1 MFDLDTPGLYLARI
15 VGTVRQGPDACRD
28 SIYRVRDWGPMF
40 PLERRVT
47 VVCGHYGTGKT
58 NLSINLALDCA
69 RHGEDVT
76 LVDLDVV
83 NPYFRSADYADV
95 LTENGVRVVGPNFAN
110 TNLDTPSLPG
120 AGRNVIAEGSRVIV
134 DVGGDDAGATA
145 LGVYSRTLADA
156 DPDVIYVV
164 NRYRSMTTHAE
175 EAVQILREIEATSH
189 LRATCVANNSHL
201 KQDTSEDTVLDSMG
215 FAEEVASASGLPLRF
230 TTAPRS
236 LDFSILNKIPNIY
249 PVDVLVRAPWE

>member
-1 MFDLDTPGLYLARI
+1 
-15 VGTVRQGPDACRD
+15 
-28 SIYRVRDWGPMF
+28 MF

-69 RHGEDVT
+69 RRGEDVS

-110 TNLDTPSLPG
+110 TNLDTPSLP
-120 AGRNVIAEGSRVIV
+120 AAVRSTIAEGSRVIV

-145 LGVYSRTLADA
+145 LGVYYRTLAA
-156 DPDVIYVV
+156 AEPDVVYVV
-164 NRYRSMTTHAE
+164 NRYRSMTTHAD
-175 EAVQILREIEATSH
+175 EAVQILAEIEAMSH
-189 LRATCVANNSHL
+189 LKATCVANNSHL
-201 KQDTSEDTVLDSMG
+201 KRETTEATILDSMG
-215 FAEEVASASGLPLRF
+215 FAEEVASATGLPLRF
-230 TTAPRS
+230 TTAPRG
-236 LDFSILNKIPNIY
+236 LDFSQLNKIPDIY

>member
-1 MFDLDTPGLYLARI
+1 
-15 VGTVRQGPDACRD
+15 
-28 SIYRVRDWGPMF
+28 MF

-120 AGRNVIAEGSRVIV
+120 AVRNVIAEGSRVIV

-164 NRYRSMTTHAE
+164 NRYRSMTTHTE

>member
-1 MFDLDTPGLYLARI
+1 
-15 VGTVRQGPDACRD
+15 
-28 SIYRVRDWGPMF
+28 MF

-120 AGRNVIAEGSRVIV
+120 AVRNVIAEGSRVIV

-175 EAVQILREIEATSH
+175 EAVQVLREIEATAH

-230 TTAPRS
+230 TTAPRG

>member
-1 MFDLDTPGLYLARI
+1 
-15 VGTVRQGPDACRD
+15 
-28 SIYRVRDWGPMF
+28 MF

-83 NPYFRSADYADV
+83 NPYFRSADYVDV
-95 LTENGVRVVGPNFAN
+95 LTENGIRVVGPNFAN

-120 AGRNVIAEGSRVIV
+120 AVRNVIAEGSRVIV

>member
-1 MFDLDTPGLYLARI
+1 MLYGI
-15 VGTVRQGPDACRD
+15 RD
-28 SIYRVRDWGPMF
+28 IRPMF

-58 NLSINLALDCA
+58 NLSINLALECA
-69 RHGEDVT
+69 RQGEDVT

-83 NPYFRSADYADV
+83 NPYFRSADYADI
-95 LTENGVRVVGPNFAN
+95 LTRSGVKVVGPNFAN
-110 TNLDTPSLPG
+110 TNLDTPSLP
-120 AGRNVIAEGSRVIV
+120 AAVRVVIAEGSRVIV

-145 LGVYSRTLADA
+145 LGVYSRTLLES

-164 NRYRSMTTHAE
+164 NKYRSLTTHAD

-189 LRATCVANNSHL
+189 LRATCIANNSHL
-201 KQDTSEDTVLDSMG
+201 KQDTTEKTIIDSMG
-215 FAEEVASASGLPLRF
+215 FAEEVADATGLPLRF
-230 TTAPRS
+230 TTAPRE
-236 LDFSILNKIPNIY
+236 LDFTLLNKIENIH

>member
-1 MFDLDTPGLYLARI
+1 
-15 VGTVRQGPDACRD
+15 
-28 SIYRVRDWGPMF
+28 MF

-83 NPYFRSADYADV
+83 NPYFRSADYVDV

-120 AGRNVIAEGSRVIV
+120 AVRNVIAEGSRVIV

-230 TTAPRS
+230 TTAPRG

>member
-1 MFDLDTPGLYLARI
+1 
-15 VGTVRQGPDACRD
+15 
-28 SIYRVRDWGPMF
+28 MF

-69 RHGEDVT
+69 RKGEDVT

-95 LTENGVRVVGPNFAN
+95 FTENGVRVVGPNFAN

-120 AGRNVIAEGSRVIV
+120 AVRNVIAEGSRVIV

-230 TTAPRS
+230 TTASRG

>member
-1 MFDLDTPGLYLARI
+1 
-15 VGTVRQGPDACRD
+15 
-28 SIYRVRDWGPMF
+28 MF

-83 NPYFRSADYADV
+83 NPYFRSADYAGV

-120 AGRNVIAEGSRVIV
+120 AVRNVIAEGSRVIV

>member
-1 MFDLDTPGLYLARI
+1 
-15 VGTVRQGPDACRD
+15 
-28 SIYRVRDWGPMF
+28 MF

-83 NPYFRSADYADV
+83 NPYFRSADYAGV

-120 AGRNVIAEGSRVIV
+120 AVRNVIAEGSRVIV

-175 EAVQILREIEATSH
+175 EAVQILREIETTSH

-215 FAEEVASASGLPLRF
+215 FAEEVASASGLSLRF

>member
-1 MFDLDTPGLYLARI
+1 
-15 VGTVRQGPDACRD
+15 
-28 SIYRVRDWGPMF
+28 MF

-120 AGRNVIAEGSRVIV
+120 AVRNVIAEGSRVIV

>member
-1 MFDLDTPGLYLARI
+1 
-15 VGTVRQGPDACRD
+15 
-28 SIYRVRDWGPMF
+28 MF

-83 NPYFRSADYADV
+83 NPYFRSADYVDV

-120 AGRNVIAEGSRVIV
+120 AVRNVIAEGSRVIV

-164 NRYRSMTTHAE
+164 NRYRSLTTHAE

>member
-1 MFDLDTPGLYLARI
+1 
-15 VGTVRQGPDACRD
+15 
-28 SIYRVRDWGPMF
+28 MF

-120 AGRNVIAEGSRVIV
+120 AVRNVIAEGSRVIV

-189 LRATCVANNSHL
+189 LRATCVANNSNL

-230 TTAPRS
+230 TTAPRG

>member
-1 MFDLDTPGLYLARI
+1 
-15 VGTVRQGPDACRD
+15 
-28 SIYRVRDWGPMF
+28 MF

-69 RHGEDVT
+69 RRGEDVS

-95 LTENGVRVVGPNFAN
+95 LTENDVRVVGPNFAN
-110 TNLDTPSLPG
+110 TNLDTPSLP
-120 AGRNVIAEGSRVIV
+120 AAVRSTIAEGSRVIV

-145 LGVYSRTLADA
+145 LGVYCRTLAEA
-156 DPDVIYVV
+156 DPDVVYVV
-164 NRYRSMTTHAE
+164 NRYRSMTTHAD
-175 EAVQILREIEATSH
+175 EAVQILTEIEAMSH
-189 LRATCVANNSHL
+189 LKATCVANNSHL
-201 KQDTSEDTVLDSMG
+201 KRETTEATILDSMG
-215 FAEEVASASGLPLRF
+215 FAEEVASATGLPLRF
-230 TTAPRS
+230 TTAPRG
-236 LDFSILNKIPNIY
+236 LDFSQLNKIPDIY

>member
-1 MFDLDTPGLYLARI
+1 
-15 VGTVRQGPDACRD
+15 
-28 SIYRVRDWGPMF
+28 MF

-69 RHGEDVT
+69 RRGEDVS

-95 LTENGVRVVGPNFAN
+95 LTENDVRVVGPNFAN
-110 TNLDTPSLPG
+110 TNLDTPSLP
-120 AGRNVIAEGSRVIV
+120 AAVRSTIAEGSRVIV

-145 LGVYSRTLADA
+145 LGVYYRTLAEA
-156 DPDVIYVV
+156 DPDVVYVV
-164 NRYRSMTTHAE
+164 NRYRSMTTHAD
-175 EAVQILREIEATSH
+175 EAVQILAEIEAMSH
-189 LRATCVANNSHL
+189 LKATCVANNSHL
-201 KQDTSEDTVLDSMG
+201 KRETTEATILDSMG
-215 FAEEVASASGLPLRF
+215 FAEEVASATGLPLRF
-230 TTAPRS
+230 TTAPRG
-236 LDFSILNKIPNIY
+236 LDFSQLNKIPDIY

>member
-1 MFDLDTPGLYLARI
+1 
-15 VGTVRQGPDACRD
+15 
-28 SIYRVRDWGPMF
+28 MF

-69 RHGEDVT
+69 RRGEDVS

-110 TNLDTPSLPG
+110 TNLDTPSLP
-120 AGRNVIAEGSRVIV
+120 AAVRSTIAEGSRVIV

-145 LGVYSRTLADA
+145 LGVYYRTLTEAE
-156 DPDVIYVV
+156 PDVVYVV
-164 NRYRSMTTHAE
+164 NRYRSMTMHAD
-175 EAVQILREIEATSH
+175 EAVQILAEIEAMSH
-189 LRATCVANNSHL
+189 LKATCVANNSHL
-201 KQDTSEDTVLDSMG
+201 KRETTEATILDSMG
-215 FAEEVASASGLPLRF
+215 FAEEVASATGLPLRF
-230 TTAPRS
+230 TTAPRG
-236 LDFSILNKIPNIY
+236 LDFSQLNKIPDIY

>member
-1 MFDLDTPGLYLARI
+1 
-15 VGTVRQGPDACRD
+15 
-28 SIYRVRDWGPMF
+28 MF

-69 RHGEDVT
+69 RRGEDVS

-110 TNLDTPSLPG
+110 TNLDTPSLP
-120 AGRNVIAEGSRVIV
+120 AAVRSTIAEGSRVIV

-145 LGVYSRTLADA
+145 LGVYCRTLAEA
-156 DPDVIYVV
+156 EPDVVYVV
-164 NRYRSMTTHAE
+164 NRYRSMTTHAD
-175 EAVQILREIEATSH
+175 EAVQILAEIEAMSH
-189 LRATCVANNSHL
+189 LKATCVANNSHL
-201 KQDTSEDTVLDSMG
+201 KRETTEATILDSMG
-215 FAEEVASASGLPLRF
+215 FAEEVASATGLPLRF
-230 TTAPRS
+230 TTAPRG
-236 LDFSILNKIPNIY
+236 LDFSQLNKIPDIY

>member
-28 SIYRVRDWGPMF
+28 SIYRVRNWGPMF

-120 AGRNVIAEGSRVIV
+120 AVRNVIAVGSRVIV

-164 NRYRSMTTHAE
+164 NRYRSMTTHAD

-230 TTAPRS
+230 TTAPRG

>member
-1 MFDLDTPGLYLARI
+1 
-15 VGTVRQGPDACRD
+15 
-28 SIYRVRDWGPMF
+28 MF

-120 AGRNVIAEGSRVIV
+120 AVRNVIAEGSRVIV

-201 KQDTSEDTVLDSMG
+201 KQDTSEDTVLDSMR

-230 TTAPRS
+230 TTAPRG

>member
-1 MFDLDTPGLYLARI
+1 
-15 VGTVRQGPDACRD
+15 
-28 SIYRVRDWGPMF
+28 MF

-83 NPYFRSADYADV
+83 NPYFRSADYTDV

-110 TNLDTPSLPG
+110 TNLDTPSLPAAVG
-120 AGRNVIAEGSRVIV
+120 NVIAEGSRVIV

-145 LGVYSRTLADA
+145 LGVYSRALAGA
-156 DPDVIYVV
+156 EPDVIYVI
-164 NRYRSMTTHAE
+164 NTYRSQTTHAD
-175 EAVQILREIEATSH
+175 EAVQILREIETTSR

-201 KQDTSEDTVLDSMG
+201 KGDTTEATVLGSMA
-215 FAEEVASASGLPLRF
+215 FAEEVSVKTGLPLRF
-230 TTAPRS
+230 TTAPRG
-236 LDFSILNKIPNIY
+236 LDFTQLNKIPDIY

>member
-1 MFDLDTPGLYLARI
+1 
-15 VGTVRQGPDACRD
+15 
-28 SIYRVRDWGPMF
+28 MF

-83 NPYFRSADYADV
+83 NPYFRSADYVDV

-120 AGRNVIAEGSRVIV
+120 AVRNVIAEGSRVIV

-175 EAVQILREIEATSH
+175 EVVQMLREIEATSH

>member
-1 MFDLDTPGLYLARI
+1 
-15 VGTVRQGPDACRD
+15 
-28 SIYRVRDWGPMF
+28 MF

-69 RHGEDVT
+69 RRGEDVS

-95 LTENGVRVVGPNFAN
+95 LTENDVRVVGPNFAN
-110 TNLDTPSLPG
+110 TNLDTPSLP
-120 AGRNVIAEGSRVIV
+120 AAVRSTIAEGSRVIV

-145 LGVYSRTLADA
+145 LGVYYRTLTEAE
-156 DPDVIYVV
+156 PDVVYVV
-164 NRYRSMTTHAE
+164 NRYRSMTTHAD
-175 EAVQILREIEATSH
+175 EAVQILAEIEAMSH
-189 LRATCVANNSHL
+189 LKATCVANNSHL
-201 KQDTSEDTVLDSMG
+201 KRETTEATILDSMG
-215 FAEEVASASGLPLRF
+215 FAEEVASATGLPLRF
-230 TTAPRS
+230 TTAPRG
-236 LDFSILNKIPNIY
+236 LDFSQLNKIPDIY

>member
-1 MFDLDTPGLYLARI
+1 
-15 VGTVRQGPDACRD
+15 
-28 SIYRVRDWGPMF
+28 MF

-83 NPYFRSADYADV
+83 NPYFRSADYVDV

-120 AGRNVIAEGSRVIV
+120 AVRNVIAEGSRVIV

>member
-1 MFDLDTPGLYLARI
+1 
-15 VGTVRQGPDACRD
+15 
-28 SIYRVRDWGPMF
+28 MF

-69 RHGEDVT
+69 RRGEDVS

-110 TNLDTPSLPG
+110 TNLDTPSLP
-120 AGRNVIAEGSRVIV
+120 AAVRSTIAEGSRVIV

-145 LGVYSRTLADA
+145 LGVYYRTLAEA
-156 DPDVIYVV
+156 EPDVVYVV
-164 NRYRSMTTHAE
+164 NRYRSMTTHAD
-175 EAVQILREIEATSH
+175 EAVQILAEIEAMSH
-189 LRATCVANNSHL
+189 LKATCVANNSHL
-201 KQDTSEDTVLDSMG
+201 KRETTEATILDSMG
-215 FAEEVASASGLPLRF
+215 FAEEVASATGLPLRF
-230 TTAPRS
+230 TTAPRG
-236 LDFSILNKIPNIY
+236 LDFSQLNKIPDIY

>member
-1 MFDLDTPGLYLARI
+1 M
-15 VGTVRQGPDACRD
+15 
-28 SIYRVRDWGPMF
+28 
-40 PLERRVT
+40 
-47 VVCGHYGTGKT
+47 
-58 NLSINLALDCA
+58 
-69 RHGEDVT
+69 
-76 LVDLDVV
+76 
-83 NPYFRSADYADV
+83 
-95 LTENGVRVVGPNFAN
+95 
-110 TNLDTPSLPG
+110 
-120 AGRNVIAEGSRVIV
+120 
-134 DVGGDDAGATA
+134 
-145 LGVYSRTLADA
+145 YSRTLADA

>member
-1 MFDLDTPGLYLARI
+1 
-15 VGTVRQGPDACRD
+15 
-28 SIYRVRDWGPMF
+28 MF

-69 RHGEDVT
+69 RNGEDVT

-95 LTENGVRVVGPNFAN
+95 LTKNGVGVVGPNFAN

-120 AGRNVIAEGSRVIV
+120 AVRNVIAEGSRVIV

-230 TTAPRS
+230 TTAPRG

>member
-1 MFDLDTPGLYLARI
+1 
-15 VGTVRQGPDACRD
+15 
-28 SIYRVRDWGPMF
+28 MF

-69 RHGEDVT
+69 RQGEDVT

-95 LTENGVRVVGPNFAN
+95 LTDNGVRVVGPNFAN

-120 AGRNVIAEGSRVIV
+120 AVRNVIAEGSRVIV

-145 LGVYSRTLADA
+145 LGVYSRTLEDA

-164 NRYRSMTTHAE
+164 NRYRSQTTHAG
-175 EAVQILREIEATSH
+175 EAVQILREIEATSR

-201 KQDTSEDTVLDSMG
+201 KQDTTETTVIDSMG
-215 FAEEVASASGLPLRF
+215 FAEEVASETGLPLRF
-230 TTAPRS
+230 TTAPRG
-236 LDFSILNKIPNIY
+236 LDFTQLNKIPNIY